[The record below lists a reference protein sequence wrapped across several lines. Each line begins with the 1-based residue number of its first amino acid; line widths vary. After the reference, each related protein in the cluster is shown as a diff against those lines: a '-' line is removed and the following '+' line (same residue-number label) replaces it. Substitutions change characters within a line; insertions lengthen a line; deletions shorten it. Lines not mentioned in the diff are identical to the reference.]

1 MFNIIRASLFKL
13 FKDWTFR
20 ITMIVGLGLA
30 GLLIGINAGIGQL
43 NGHSMFLAGVSPSQ
57 NFGLTVPINLV
68 VFTVSEF
75 TFGTIRNKII
85 AGHSKFKIYTG
96 LFLTGLVFTFSLMI
110 VYLGLLVGI
119 SSAIGGFNA
128 AAIGEGRFIG
138 SYLAYFLAAYVF
150 VTSLSVFFG
159 ALMRNIGGSIS
170 ISVVT
175 LVLLGMIPLIITLA
189 TAQADFTP
197 ENMQMWINPLYMIGF
212 YSNSASIFNF
222 LSKAGADVSKLY
234 YQTTLMIIA
243 GLLTPLYWSAIFFLG
258 GAFIFSHRD
267 IK

>member
-13 FKDWTFR
+13 VKDWTFR
-20 ITMIVGLGLA
+20 ITMMIGVGLA
-30 GLLIGINAGIGQL
+30 VLLIGIQAGIGQL
-43 NGHSMFLAGVSPSQ
+43 NGQSMFLAAVSPSQ

-75 TFGTIRNKII
+75 TFGTIRNKVI

-110 VYLGLLVGI
+110 VYMGVIVGL

-128 AAIGEGRFIG
+128 DIIGGGRFIG
-138 SYLAYFLAAYVF
+138 AYLGYFLASYVF
-150 VTSLSVFFG
+150 VTALSIFVG
-159 ALMRNIGGSIS
+159 ALMRNIGASIS
-170 ISVVT
+170 LSVVT

-189 TAQADFTP
+189 TASSDFTP
-197 ENMQMWINPLYMIGF
+197 ANMQMWINPLYMIGF

-222 LSKAGADVSKLY
+222 LQKLGADVSTLY
-234 YQTTLMIIA
+234 YQSGQMIAA
-243 GLLTPLYWSAIFFLG
+243 GLITPIYWAAIFFFG
-258 GAFIFSHRD
+258 GAFIFTRRD
-267 IK
+267 LK

>member
-20 ITMIVGLGLA
+20 ITMMIGLGLA
-30 GLLIGINAGIGQL
+30 VLLIGIQAGIGQL
-43 NGHSMFLAGVSPSQ
+43 NGQSMLLAAVSPSQ

-85 AGHSKFKIYTG
+85 AGHSKYKVYTG

-110 VYLGLLVGI
+110 IYMMVIVGL

-128 AAIGEGRFIG
+128 DIIGGGRFIG
-138 SYLAYFLAAYVF
+138 AYLGYFFASYVF
-150 VTSLSVFFG
+150 VTALSIFFG
-159 ALMRNIGGSIS
+159 ALIRNIGGSIS

-175 LVLLGMIPLIITLA
+175 LVLLGMIPLIITLT
-189 TAQADFTP
+189 TASSNFTTA
-197 ENMQMWINPLYMIGF
+197 NAQMWINPLYMIGF
-212 YSNSASIFNF
+212 YSNSASMLDF
-222 LSKAGADVSKLY
+222 LSKLGADVSGLY
-234 YQTTLMIIA
+234 YQSGQMIVA
-243 GLLTPLYWSAIFFLG
+243 GLITPIYWAAIFFFG
-258 GAFIFSHRD
+258 GAYIFAHRD